1 MVKRGED
8 SPEVEELDTLMASL
22 LFFTPRGKRSLLL
35 SPSKSRS
42 PSKSIESVTTGQS
55 SPKRGILKKLVSVG
69 GLSPSQKPNGRAGM
83 RSPQKRSLPDLDK
96 SARKRAYR
104 ATNFYSRLMHEEDAE
119 DDDDELN
126 EQDEKLVNRI
136 IRNSRTRHKVKQE
149 SLKEDSDDDDS
160 EEYMDV
166 DSEEEAKIEE
176 ESEEE
181 EEEEESESES
191 VELLDDEDFV
201 RSGVTIAKGARR
213 KSPGKV
219 KAEPVVEVEVESP
232 TKRKV
237 GRPRTREIKEKRRV
251 GRPSKADE
259 VIGKVKSIFQMDD
272 DSFFQDNKSPKKLL
286 EKSPEKESLMNFDN
300 TGEST
305 YFAVPIVS
313 GMEKKETV
321 EIAESVE
328 DKFTPLPIPQLTPDG
343 NIADREYI
351 EKFFPHTDLEAKTK
365 GKLSDEKAFF
375 LDGSEGY
382 FEQHNTRVKSS
393 VNSLSQLAPRLEYD
407 EFIPFV
413 KLGEQ
418 ILGLERTKLNQ
429 LHKSLYHQ
437 WCFELSQGFN
447 INFFGVGSKIDL
459 MMDFIE
465 NYFPDWFETIFD
477 DEFPPI
483 LVVNGYNP
491 STKLKQIVIDI
502 AAALIPDIL
511 KRGSQVKFP
520 KHISEAVPFLID
532 YITKHRQP
540 PENHLTRPK
549 IIIAIHNID
558 GESLRVEKL
567 QNLLSQVCA
576 LPEVWLISSVDNFN
590 VSLLWDLS
598 RLKNYNF
605 IWHDLTTYKPYN
617 VELSFKDVLSM
628 GKSKKFVGNKGA
640 RYVLSSLTNN
650 ARNLYK
656 ILLQKQ
662 AETMKVAA
670 VTKAGRAGL
679 KGNIKL
685 AVSFKDLHNACLEQF
700 VTSNEISFRTIL
712 GEFIEH
718 KMCTLTKDEAG
729 MEMLFVPFTFD
740 EVEQLLK
747 EFDVTT

>member
-1 MVKRGED
+1 MGTKRED
-8 SPEVEELDTLMASL
+8 SPEMEELDTLMESL
-22 LFFTPRGKRSLLL
+22 IFFTPRGNRSLLI

-55 SPKRGILKKLVSVG
+55 SPKRGILNKLTSVG
-69 GLSPSQKPNGRAGM
+69 GLSPNKTPNGRAGM

-104 ATNFYSRLMHEEDAE
+104 ATSFYSRLMHEEDIE
-119 DDDDELN
+119 DEEDELN

-136 IRNSRTRHKVKQE
+136 IKNSRTRRKVKQE
-149 SLKEDSDDDDS
+149 SPKEEGDQETDSD
-160 EEYMDV
+160 EEASIEE
-166 DSEEEAKIEE
+166 DSEEEANIED

-181 EEEEESESES
+181 ESEPES
-191 VELLDDEDFV
+191 VNLLDHEDFV
-201 RSGVTIAKGARR
+201 KSETTTVKGTRR
-213 KSPGKV
+213 KSPVKV
-219 KAEPVVEVEVESP
+219 KAESVVGVEVESP

-237 GRPRTREIKEKRRV
+237 GRPRTREIKAKRRV

-286 EKSPEKESLMNFDN
+286 EKSPEKEVLVNFDN

-313 GMEKKETV
+313 GIEETETV
-321 EIAESVE
+321 QNAESVE
-328 DKFTPLPIPQLTPDG
+328 DKFTPLPIPQLTADG
-343 NIADREYI
+343 NIADPEYL
-351 EKFFPHTDLEAKTK
+351 KRYFPHTDLEAKTK

-393 VNSLSQLAPRLEYD
+393 VNSLSQLAPKLEYD

-447 INFFGVGSKIDL
+447 INFFGVGSKIDI

-465 NYFPDWFETIFD
+465 NYFPDWFEDIFD
-477 DEFPPI
+477 EEFPAI

-502 AAALIPDIL
+502 AGALIPEIL

-540 PENHLTRPK
+540 PEKHITRPK
-549 IIIAIHNID
+549 IVIVIHNID

-656 ILLQKQ
+656 ILLQMQ

-685 AVSFKDLHNACLEQF
+685 AVSFKDLHNACLEKF

-729 MEMLFVPFTFD
+729 TEMLFVPFTFD

-747 EFDVTT
+747 EFEVTV